1 MDPELLGSEASF
13 DEAAEALE
21 RTSRALPSLADCRYQ
36 QGYAGAFDITPDWMP
51 ILDESPLRG
60 FYIAAGMSGHG
71 FKLAPAVGD
80 MMAELI
86 TGGRTTVNRAPFAF
100 DRFAAARRRG
110 QSFVGSFLGS
120 S

>member
-1 MDPELLGSEASF
+1 
-13 DEAAEALE
+13 
-21 RTSRALPSLADCRYQ
+21 
-36 QGYAGAFDITPDWMP
+36 MP

-71 FKLAPAVGD
+71 FKLAPAVGE

-100 DRFAAARRRG
+100 DRFAAAGRRG
-110 QSFVGSFLGS
+110 PSFVGSFLGS